1 MHSVSSFE
9 YASVCTCCRSLKWE
23 HDPAVENLGRIVVST
38 KGDFQRI
45 QGGTENCWSPQP
57 SAPKAQR
64 PVPAALLWLCVCV
77 PGTLGQAAQS
87 LWTCFSSVL
96 WVCCLR
102 QWKIK
107 LCSYPFSSWFLSF
120 LCVCTCVLCVC
131 ACTSVCVVC
140 IHMPEC
146 GPCADVSHLPQ
157 SFFHFIRGWVS
168 WLTQSSLTNKGP
180 PSLPSEPLTPPP
192 HIHMGF
198 VTKNF
203 NKSIFKSILIERN
216 IRA

>member
-107 LCSYPFSSWFLSF
+107 LCSYVMAFLLTENLHWLLFGMFAQNHHLRILSFGYYIILVFLSRQKQLAQIQLTRRPTLASLF
-120 LCVCTCVLCVC
+120 
-131 ACTSVCVVC
+131 SR
-140 IHMPEC
+140 ES
-146 GPCADVSHLPQ
+146 SHL
-157 SFFHFIRGWVS
+157 I
-168 WLTQSSLTNKGP
+168 LTRPCELGIVILTK
-180 PSLPSEPLTPPP
+180 T
-192 HIHMGF
+192 
-198 VTKNF
+198 
-203 NKSIFKSILIERN
+203 
-216 IRA
+216 

>member
-107 LCSYPFSSWFLSF
+107 LCSYPFKKTYTLVLSRKPLQDLCLVDRKGCWCQGTNASWAQKPAETLPAPPFVGAYFGWATSSPLGQPHAAPQKRQVPYRRLSRGRESQGYPSQPEPCF
-120 LCVCTCVLCVC
+120 
-131 ACTSVCVVC
+131 ACKSRL
-140 IHMPEC
+140 
-146 GPCADVSHLPQ
+146 A
-157 SFFHFIRGWVS
+157 FIW
-168 WLTQSSLTNKGP
+168 
-180 PSLPSEPLTPPP
+180 
-192 HIHMGF
+192 
-198 VTKNF
+198 
-203 NKSIFKSILIERN
+203 
-216 IRA
+216 